1 VNICLNMN
9 RFTIIILSS
18 AQGAA
23 SVDDELKTHIL
34 YRAGIS
40 RAFHG
45 VSGDLIFTSSGVKI
59 STLSLGL
66 PITTS
71 AGIGIELQVRYD
83 AVKFVYVQTVKQYFC
98 SQPMEAGWL

>member
-1 VNICLNMN
+1 MNIVFNMN

-45 VSGDLIFTSSGVKI
+45 VSGDLVFTSSGVKT

-83 AVKFVYVQTVKQYFC
+83 VKFVYVQTVKQYFC